1 MHYKRLISLFA
12 LTAMLLNVFAPTLAH
27 AFAKAEGN
35 KAPWMQI
42 CSVSGIQYVPLALN
56 VNSKKSDNDRLSVF
70 TSDTNA
76 SLNANSNSTS
86 SEDSSNMPM
95 QHCAYC
101 MSHAQY
107 FAVFTQ
113 YDLTVFDRHI
123 AEEFP
128 PLFYQSHAPLFAWV
142 VANPRAPPISS

>member
-56 VNSKKSDNDRLSVF
+56 VNSKNLIMIV
-70 TSDTNA
+70 
-76 SLNANSNSTS
+76 
-86 SEDSSNMPM
+86 
-95 QHCAYC
+95 
-101 MSHAQY
+101 
-107 FAVFTQ
+107 
-113 YDLTVFDRHI
+113 
-123 AEEFP
+123 
-128 PLFYQSHAPLFAWV
+128 
-142 VANPRAPPISS
+142 